1 MTRLARSMERDFD
14 RRLKPLGITRGA
26 FAVLSAIHHDG
37 KAKPAELAS
46 YLGLDGAAITRYLD
60 RVEELGLIERKPSP
74 TDRRSTDIK
83 LTAEGRKVVG
93 LGQTFSQA
101 TNEKFMAG
109 FTAAEVESLQSALR
123 TILANSD
130 ITIANL

>member
-1 MTRLARSMERDFD
+1 MERDFD
-14 RRLKPLGITRGA
+14 RRLKQLGITRGA

-37 KAKPAELAS
+37 KGKPAELAS

-60 RVEELGLIERKPSP
+60 RIEELGLIARKPNP

-93 LGQTFSQA
+93 LGQTMSKA
-101 TNEKFMAG
+101 TNEKFTAG
-109 FTAAEVESLQSALR
+109 LTATEVKNFQSALR
-123 TILANSD
+123 TMQANSD
-130 ITIANL
+130 ITITNL